1 MSDSHILVAGDTP
14 VDLLVYPSLDADQT
28 YQGQPKFCVH
38 RCNGGA
44 TLIAELLDASKNEH
58 KQQVHEPAFE
68 VPRETLVEQSASF
81 ITELEV
87 FGKAAKP
94 PYSFKVKR
102 RQQLITKPVWYPPR
116 TPIKKHDKASVLIF
130 QDAEFGF
137 KKPNDAV
144 DFFRQSR
151 PGTIIYHMARPL
163 GTGEIWDVV
172 RHGPIAMDGSQD
184 PMKLIVVVSSDDL
197 RAEGIELSYGLSWEK
212 TCEDFVEKLGSNGKL
227 DTLATCAN
235 LLVLFGCDGVIWHRG
250 REMHEPVLFF
260 DPLSVEGRFTRR
272 NIGPVPGITE
282 AFIGGLATK
291 VAQLPPRAAE
301 LHKSIEFGFIAAR
314 RLAKLGFRNHEL
326 HDWPRY
332 PFSDIMQK
340 AEHPEEAPNTLD
352 IPSESISAGDKRHWS
367 ILHHNI
373 GDPVQV
379 ACHIVMKGT
388 YSTANWIPIASFG
401 DLVVLDRSEIEGFRT
416 MFNAIHEYLSA
427 PQTKPL
433 NIAVFGSKGS
443 GKSFAAG
450 QVAGAAAA
458 AAAATTTSPLKI
470 QHIRIDLSQ
479 FTSLENL
486 SAAFNKVRE
495 CNLSGTLPLVS
506 IKAFDTEYAGSP
518 LGWLAHLLPAMHGG
532 QILDRGEMQHIGP
545 AILLLGSS
553 FTNSLG
559 HFEAFSEKQGNE
571 KDVLRAQ
578 EFLSCLHAFVDVIG
592 LDQVDFSDVWYP
604 VRRAVVLRALLEDRE
619 PKLKRG
625 EGISIDQSVLDGL
638 LMIPKYRHGLRSLKA
653 IIAMSKVTGKHHF
666 ERAALPPEAQLA
678 LHFDYPTFME
688 CSRYNTLSD
697 ELREILAEALHNV
710 YIETRKAMAKTDN
723 EKEDLLKDLSLAPWP
738 SIKEDLRES
747 SRAHAIDIPRK
758 LRMIS
763 CFLSEKLEKR
773 NPVKNFT
780 DVELRF
786 LAEQEHE
793 RWNAER
799 LQQQWHLG
807 QRNGEKRTSPFLK
820 PWRDLEP
827 EWQNVDREM
836 VKSYVSIL
844 PENYGIYRIGKV
856 EKTDLRDV
864 TVGFKRA
871 VTAP

>member
-14 VDLLVYPSLDADQT
+14 IDLLLYPSLDPDQNHR
-28 YQGQPKFCVH
+28 GQPKFGVH
-38 RCNGGA
+38 RCSGGA
-44 TLIAELLDASKNEH
+44 TLIAELLDASKDEH
-58 KQQVHEPAFE
+58 KQQVHEPDFE
-68 VPRETLVEQSASF
+68 VPKESLLEQSVSF
-81 ITELEV
+81 VTELEV
-87 FGKAAKP
+87 FGKAINP

-102 RQQLITKPVWYPPR
+102 RQQLVIRPVWYPPR
-116 TPIKKHDKASVLIF
+116 PLTKRDDKASVLIF

-137 KKPNDAV
+137 SNPNDAV
-144 DFFRQSR
+144 DFFRKSR
-151 PGTIIYHMARPL
+151 PGTLIYHMARPL
-163 GTGEIWDVV
+163 GTGEIWDAI
-172 RHGPIAMDGSQD
+172 RHGPIAKDGSQD

-197 RAEGIELSYGLSWEK
+197 RAEGIELSHGLSWEK

-250 REMHEPVLFF
+250 REMSEPTLFF

-272 NIGPVPGITE
+272 NIGPHPGIAE

-291 VAQLPPRAAE
+291 VAQSPPRSE
-301 LHKSIEFGFIAAR
+301 LYESIKLGFITAR

-332 PFSDIMQK
+332 PFSAIMEK
-340 AEHPEEAPNTLD
+340 TILPEEAPNTLD

-379 ACHIVMKGT
+379 ACHIVTKGT
-388 YSTANWIPIASFG
+388 YSAANWIPIARFG
-401 DLVVLDRSEIEGFRT
+401 DLIVLDRSETEGFRT
-416 MFNAIHEYLSA
+416 IFNAIHEYLST

-433 NIAVFGSKGS
+433 NIAIFGSRGS
-443 GKSFAAG
+443 GKSFASG
-450 QVAGAAAA
+450 QVAR
-458 AAAATTTSPLKI
+458 AAAATSSRKI
-470 QHIRIDLSQ
+470 QHLHIDLSH
-479 FTSLENL
+479 FTSLGDL
-486 SAAFNKVRE
+486 STAFNKIRE

-506 IKAFDTEYAGSP
+506 IKAFDAEYSGSL
-518 LGWLAHLLPAMHGG
+518 LGWLAHLLPVMHGG
-532 QILDRGEMQHIGP
+532 QVLDRGELQHIGP

-553 FTNSLG
+553 FTKSLKD
-559 HFEAFSEKQGNE
+559 FEDFSEKQGNE
-571 KDVLRAQ
+571 KDVSRTQ

-592 LDQVDFSDVWYP
+592 LDQVNSSDVLYP
-604 VRRAVVLRALLEDRE
+604 VRRAVALRALLEGRE
-619 PKLKRG
+619 PNLKMG

-638 LMIPKYRHGLRSLKA
+638 LMIPTYRHGLRSLKA
-653 IIAMSKVTGKHHF
+653 IIAMSKVTGKQHF

-678 LHFDYPTFME
+678 LHFDYSTFME

-697 ELREILAEALHNV
+697 DLRETLAERLHNV
-710 YIETRKAMAKTDN
+710 YIKTRNAMAKTDKD
-723 EKEDLLKDLSLAPWP
+723 KEAIKKDPSLAPWP

-747 SRAHAIDIPRK
+747 SRAHAVDIPRK

-763 CFLSEKLEKR
+763 CFLSEKLDKR
-773 NPVKNFT
+773 TPVESLT
-780 DVELRF
+780 DDELRF
-786 LAEQEHE
+786 LAEGEHE

-807 QRNGEKRTSPFLK
+807 QRSGDKRTSPFLK
-820 PWRDLEP
+820 PWRDLEL

-856 EKTDLRDV
+856 EKTDLGEV
-864 TVGFKRA
+864 KIGFKRA
-871 VTAP
+871 TTAP

>member
-14 VDLLVYPSLDADQT
+14 IDLLVYPSKDPDQT
-28 YQGQPKFCVH
+28 HRGQQTFGVH
-38 RCNGGA
+38 RCNSGA
-44 TLIAELLDASKNEH
+44 TLIAELLNASKNEH

-68 VPRETLVEQSASF
+68 VPKDNLLEQSADF

-87 FGKAAKP
+87 FGKAASP

-102 RQQLITKPVWYPPR
+102 RQQLVTRPVWYPPR
-116 TPIKKHDKASVLIF
+116 APIKKGDKASVLIF

-137 KKPNDAV
+137 SNPNDAV
-144 DFFRQSR
+144 DFFRKSC

-163 GTGEIWDVV
+163 GTGEIWDAV
-172 RHGPIAMDGSQD
+172 RHGPIAMDGSRD

-197 RAEGIELSYGLSWEK
+197 RAEGIELSHGLSWEK

-250 REMHEPVLFF
+250 REMFEPTLFF

-272 NIGPVPGITE
+272 NIGPVPGIAE
-282 AFIGGLATK
+282 AFIAGLAIK
-291 VAQLPPRAAE
+291 VAQSPPRSE
-301 LHKSIEFGFIAAR
+301 LHQSIELGFIAAR

-332 PFSDIMQK
+332 PLSDIMEK
-340 AEHPEEAPNTLD
+340 TTLLEEAPNTLD

-379 ACHIVMKGT
+379 ACHIVTKGT
-388 YSTANWIPIASFG
+388 YSAANWIPIARFG
-401 DLVVLDRSEIEGFRT
+401 DLVVLDRSETEGFRT
-416 MFNAIHEYLSA
+416 IFNAIREYLSA

-433 NIAVFGSKGS
+433 NIAIFGSRGS

-450 QVAGAAAA
+450 QVAE
-458 AAAATTTSPLKI
+458 AAAATSPRKI
-470 QHIRIDLSQ
+470 QHLCVDLSQ
-479 FTSLENL
+479 ITSLEDL

-506 IKAFDTEYAGSP
+506 IKGFDTEYLGSP
-518 LGWLAHLLPAMHGG
+518 LGWLAYLLPAMHGG
-532 QILDRGEMQHIGP
+532 QVLDRGEMQHIGP

-553 FTNSLG
+553 FTKSLEN
-559 HFEAFSEKQGNE
+559 FEAFSKKTGNE
-571 KDVLRAQ
+571 KDTLRAQ

-592 LDQVDFSDVWYP
+592 LDQVNSSDVWYP

-619 PKLKRG
+619 PNLKMG

-678 LHFDYPTFME
+678 LHFDYSTFME

-697 ELREILAEALHNV
+697 DLRETLAERLHNV
-710 YIETRKAMAKTDN
+710 YIKIRKAMAKT
-723 EKEDLLKDLSLAPWP
+723 EKEREDIKNDPSLAPWP

-763 CFLSEKLEKR
+763 CFLSENLDTR
-773 NPVKNFT
+773 NPVEKFEE
-780 DVELRF
+780 DELDF

-807 QRNGEKRTSPFLK
+807 QRSGDKRTSPFLK
-820 PWRDLEP
+820 PWRDLER

-836 VKSYVSIL
+836 VKSYVTIL
-844 PENYGIYRIGKV
+844 PENYKIYRIGKV
-856 EKTDLRDV
+856 EKTDLRGAAI
-864 TVGFKRA
+864 GFRRA
-871 VTAP
+871 TAP

>member
-1 MSDSHILVAGDTP
+1 MSGSHILVTGDTP
-14 VDLLVYPSLDADQT
+14 VDLLVYPSRDRDHT
-28 YQGQPKFCVH
+28 HRGQQEFGVR

-44 TLIAELLDASKNEH
+44 TLIAELLDASKTEH

-68 VPRETLVEQSASF
+68 VSKDRLVEQSAGF

-87 FGKAAKP
+87 FGKAVDR

-102 RQQLITKPVWYPPR
+102 RQQLVTKPVWYPPR
-116 TPIKKHDKASVLIF
+116 VLIKKTDKASVLIF

-137 KKPNDAV
+137 SNPNDAV
-144 DFFRQSR
+144 DFFRKSC
-151 PGTIIYHMARPL
+151 PSTIIYHMARPL
-163 GTGEIWDVV
+163 GTGEIWDAV

-197 RAEGIELSYGLSWEK
+197 RAEGIELSHGLSWEK

-250 REMHEPVLFF
+250 RDMSEPTLFF
-260 DPLSVEGRFTRR
+260 DPLSVEGRFTGR
-272 NIGPVPGITE
+272 NIGPVPGIAE

-291 VAQLPPRAAE
+291 VAQSPPRSE
-301 LHKSIEFGFIAAR
+301 LNSGIERGFITAR
-314 RLAKLGFRNHEL
+314 RLAKLGFRNHKL

-332 PFSDIMQK
+332 PISDIMEK
-340 AEHPEEAPNTLD
+340 PTLPEEAPKTLD

-379 ACHIVMKGT
+379 ACHIVEKGT
-388 YSTANWIPIASFG
+388 YTAANWIPIASFG
-401 DLVVLDRSEIEGFRT
+401 DLIVLDRSETEGFRT
-416 MFNAIHEYLSA
+416 IFNAIHGYLSA

-433 NIAVFGSKGS
+433 NIAIFGSRGS

-458 AAAATTTSPLKI
+458 AAAAAATSPHKI
-470 QHIRIDLSQ
+470 QHLRVDLSQ
-479 FTSLENL
+479 FTSLEDL
-486 SAAFNKVRE
+486 SAAFNKIRE

-506 IKAFDTEYAGSP
+506 IKAFDSEYSGSP

-532 QILDRGEMQHIGP
+532 EVLDRGETQHIGP
-545 AILLLGSS
+545 AVLLLGSS
-553 FTNSLG
+553 FTKSLKN
-559 HFEAFSEKQGNE
+559 FEAFSEKQRSE

-592 LDQVDFSDVWYP
+592 LDQVNSSDVWYP

-619 PKLKRG
+619 PNLKMG
-625 EGISIDQSVLDGL
+625 EGISIDKSVLDGL
-638 LMIPKYRHGLRSLKA
+638 LMIPTYRHGLRSLKA
-653 IIAMSKVTGKHHF
+653 IITMSKVTGKSHF

-678 LHFDYPTFME
+678 LHFDYPTFIE
-688 CSRYNTLSD
+688 CSRYNTLSVD
-697 ELREILAEALHNV
+697 LREILAERLHNV
-710 YIETRKAMAKTDN
+710 YINIRKAMTKNDK
-723 EKEDLLKDLSLAPWP
+723 EKEGLKNDPSLAPWP

-747 SRAHAIDIPRK
+747 SRAHAVDIPRK

-763 CFLSEKLEKR
+763 CFLSETLDKR
-773 NPVKNFT
+773 NPVENFENH
-780 DVELRF
+780 ELRF

-807 QRNGEKRTSPFLK
+807 QRSGDKRTSPFLK

-836 VKSYVSIL
+836 VKSYITIL
-844 PENYGIYRIGKV
+844 PENYKIYRIGKV
-856 EKTDLRDV
+856 DKTDLRGV
-864 TVGFKRA
+864 TIGFTRA
-871 VTAP
+871 ITAP